1 MSRWQRRYEV
11 LLPLHFND
19 GHAVPDDLIA
29 QTLLELEQR
38 FRAISCE
45 TQVIQGMWENKGQTY
60 RDELVRVFVDV
71 ADNQENRRFF
81 VRCKKQLKKRFRQ
94 LEIRM
99 TGLVQKTAMSGNT
112 WSKRRSDPGD
122 GHKVMVKP

>member
-19 GHAVPDDLIA
+19 GHAVPDDSIA

-45 TQVIQGMWENKGQTY
+45 TQVIQGIWENKGQTY

-94 LEIRM
+94 FELRM
-99 TGLVQKTAMSGNT
+99 TTYLVEEI
-112 WSKRRSDPGD
+112 
-122 GHKVMVKP
+122 

>member
-19 GHAVPDDLIA
+19 GHAVPDELIA

-45 TQVIQGMWENKGQTY
+45 TQVIQGIWENKGQTS
-60 RDELVRVFVDV
+60 RDELVRQRGARGACLRTPDHARV
-71 ADNQENRRFF
+71 
-81 VRCKKQLKKRFRQ
+81 
-94 LEIRM
+94 
-99 TGLVQKTAMSGNT
+99 
-112 WSKRRSDPGD
+112 
-122 GHKVMVKP
+122 